1 MIYFVNSS
9 KEKNQDSSTFH
20 FFKSYEKKNQ
30 DTAKVLL
37 VKSGEY
43 REKKE
48 TPPAFSSRGSRTS
61 NPQDLAMDCLVMSRE
76 SEKDLHSAMI
86 HLRKSSKEKNQGT
99 EKAHEEA
106 PGLYHLPLCQVWRV
120 EEPQTKR
127 EGRESLFWKLEQNF
141 FQMDSVTFA
150 GKTFGPFWS

>member
-48 TPPAFSSRGSRTS
+48 TPPTLSSRGSRTS

-76 SEKDLHSAMI
+76 SEKDLDSAMI
-86 HLRKSSKEKNQGT
+86 HFVKSSKEKS
-99 EKAHEEA
+99 HV
-106 PGLYHLPLCQVWRV
+106 PLWRI
-120 EEPQTKR
+120 EEPGQRNNLFCRVSEDRKRARTPPQSDLSIQGNRSTK
-127 EGRESLFWKLEQNF
+127 
-141 FQMDSVTFA
+141 T
-150 GKTFGPFWS
+150 PP